1 MRKRA
6 AFAVLTAVTAVTAL
20 GGFAAGAYGNETQG
34 DVQISNVAFDGGKNV
49 VVDVYLKTIT
59 VSGTFTHPSGI
70 QDADFVLWRGPD
82 GANPYET
89 YDDRIVSNEYYS
101 HADCVA
107 SSATTSTCSQT
118 FTFEPDWKYSGT
130 PLENAD
136 AGTWKV
142 SVLGVA
148 NDDSWTHAASY
159 TTTRLQRHSKLTV
172 NASPEPIAKGKTLT
186 VTGKLTRANWD
197 TLDYRGYT
205 NQPVK
210 LQFRKAGTTTYT
222 TIKTMYTSSTGG
234 LSTTVTASEDGYW
247 RWNFAGTS
255 TTPAVKATGD
265 FVDVQ

>member
-6 AFAVLTAVTAVTAL
+6 TFAVFAAATAL
-20 GGFAAGAYGNETQG
+20 AGFAAPAADAEVTEG
-34 DVQISNVAFDGGKNV
+34 DVVISDVAFDGGKNI
-49 VVDVYLKTIT
+49 VVDVYDKTIT

-89 YDDRIVSNEYYS
+89 YDDRIVSNEYYV

-118 FTFEPDWKYSGT
+118 FTFEPDWT
-130 PLENAD
+130 LTNAD

-142 SVLGVA
+142 SVQGVA
-148 NDDSWTHAASY
+148 NDDSWTHLASY
-159 TTTRLQRHSKLTV
+159 TTTRLQRHSKLTA
-172 NASPEPIAKGKTLT
+172 NASPEPIAKGASLT
-186 VTGKLTRANWD
+186 VSGKLTRANWD
-197 TLDYRGYT
+197 TLDYRGYGS
-205 NQPVK
+205 QQVK
-210 LQFRKAGTTTYT
+210 LQFRKAGTSTYT
-222 TIKTMYTSSTGG
+222 TVKTVNTSSTGD
-234 LSTTVTASEDGYW
+234 LKTTVTASEDGYW

>member
-6 AFAVLTAVTAVTAL
+6 ALAVLSTVTAL
-20 GGFAAGAYGNETQG
+20 TGFVVPGAYAGETQT
-34 DVQISNVAFDGGKNV
+34 DVQISDVSFDGGKNIV
-49 VVDVYLKTIT
+49 VGLDSKTIT

-70 QDADFVLWRGPD
+70 QDADFVLWRGPE
-82 GANPYET
+82 GANPYEA
-89 YDDRIVSNEYYS
+89 YDDRIVSQQFRY

-118 FTFEPDWKYSGT
+118 IFLEPDWRYGGT
-130 PLENAD
+130 ALANAH

-142 SVLGVA
+142 SVQGVA
-148 NDDSWTHAASY
+148 NDDSWTQAASY
-159 TTTRLQRHSKLTV
+159 TTTRLQRYSKLTA
-172 NASPEPIAKGKTLT
+172 NAGPEPVAKGATLT
-186 VTGKLTRANWD
+186 VTGKLTRADWD
-197 TLDYRGYT
+197 NLAYRGYT

-222 TIKTMYTSSTGG
+222 TVKTVYTSGTGS
-234 LSTTVTASEDGYW
+234 LTTTVPASEDGYW

>member
-6 AFAVLTAVTAVTAL
+6 AFVLLSSVAAAAL
-20 GGFAAGAYGNETQG
+20 AAFVIPGAYADEAQ
-34 DVQISNVAFDGGKNV
+34 DVQITNVRFDGGANI
-49 VVDVYLKTIT
+49 VVDVYAKTIT

-70 QDADFVLWRGPD
+70 HDADFVLWRGPD

-89 YDDRIVSNEYYS
+89 YDDRIVSNQYYS

-118 FTFEPDWKYSGT
+118 ISLEPDWRYGGT
-130 PLENAD
+130 ALTNAH
-136 AGTWKV
+136 AGTWRV
-142 SVLGVA
+142 SVQGVA
-148 NDDSWTHAASY
+148 GDDSWTHTASHS
-159 TTTRLQRHSKLTV
+159 TTRLQRHSKLTV
-172 NASPEPIAKGKTLT
+172 NAGPEPIAKGQPLT

-205 NQPVK
+205 NQPAK

-222 TIKTMYTSSTGG
+222 TIKTVYTSSTGN
-234 LSTTVTASEDGYW
+234 LTTTVPASEDGYW

-265 FVDVQ
+265 FVEVQ

>member
-6 AFAVLTAVTAVTAL
+6 ALAVLSTVTAL
-20 GGFAAGAYGNETQG
+20 AGFAAPGAYAGETQT
-34 DVQISNVAFDGGKNV
+34 DVQISNVSFDGGKNI
-49 VVDVYLKTIT
+49 VVDLYAKTVT

-89 YDDRIVSNEYYS
+89 YDDRIVSDQYHS

-118 FTFEPDWKYSGT
+118 FSLEPDWRYSGT
-130 PLENAD
+130 ALTNAH

-142 SVLGVA
+142 SVQGVA
-148 NDDSWTHAASY
+148 NDDSWTHTASY

-172 NASPEPIAKGKTLT
+172 DAGPEPVAKGRTLT
-186 VTGKLTRANWD
+186 VTGKLTRADWD
-197 TLDYRGYT
+197 NLAYLGYT

-222 TIKTMYTSSTGG
+222 TVKTVYTSGTGN
-234 LSTTVTASEDGYW
+234 LTTTVPASEDGYW

-255 TTPAVKATGD
+255 TTPAVKASGD

>member
-6 AFAVLTAVTAVTAL
+6 VFALFGTVAAL
-20 GGFAAGAYGNETQG
+20 AGFATPGAYGDEPQT
-34 DVQISNVAFDGGKNV
+34 DVRISDVTFDGGRNIV
-49 VVDVYLKTIT
+49 VGLDSKTIT

-70 QDADFVLWRGPD
+70 QDADFVLWRGPE

-89 YDDRIVSNEYYS
+89 YDDRIVSQQFHY

-118 FTFEPDWKYSGT
+118 IFLEPDWRYGGT
-130 PLENAD
+130 ALTNAH

-142 SVLGVA
+142 SVQGVA
-148 NDDSWTHAASY
+148 NDDSWTQAASY
-159 TTTRLQRHSKLTV
+159 TTTRLQRYSKLTA
-172 NASPEPIAKGKTLT
+172 NAGPEPVAKGAPLT
-186 VTGKLTRANWD
+186 VTGKLTRADWNN
-197 TLDYRGYT
+197 LEYFGYT

-222 TIKTMYTSSTGG
+222 TVKTVYTSSTGT
-234 LSTTVTASEDGYW
+234 LTTTVPASEDGYW

-255 TTPAVKATGD
+255 TTPAAKATGD

>member
-6 AFAVLTAVTAVTAL
+6 AVALLSAVAAL
-20 GGFAAGAYGNETQG
+20 VGFAAPGAHAGETQT
-34 DVQISNVAFDGGKNV
+34 DVQISNVSFDGAKNIV
-49 VVDVYLKTIT
+49 VGLYAKTLT

-89 YDDRIVSNEYYS
+89 YDDRIVSNQYYA

-107 SSATTSTCSQT
+107 SSATISTCSQT
-118 FTFEPDWKYSGT
+118 ISLEPDWRYGGT
-130 PLENAD
+130 ALTNAH

-142 SVLGVA
+142 SVQGVA
-148 NDDSWTHAASY
+148 NDDSWTHAATY

-172 NASPEPIAKGKTLT
+172 NAGPEPITKGKTLT
-186 VTGKLTRANWD
+186 VTGKLTRADWD
-197 TLDYRGYT
+197 NLAYRGYT

-222 TIKTMYTSSTGG
+222 TVRTVYTSSTGN
-234 LSTTVTASEDGYW
+234 LTTTVPASEDGHW
-247 RWNFAGTS
+247 RWYFAGTS

>member
-6 AFAVLTAVTAVTAL
+6 VFALLSAVAAAAL
-20 GGFAAGAYGNETQG
+20 AGFAIPSAYGTETQT
-34 DVQISNVAFDGGKNV
+34 DVQISNVSFDGHKNIV
-49 VVDVYLKTIT
+49 VGLYAETIT

-89 YDDRIVSNEYYS
+89 YDDRIVSNQYHS

-107 SSATTSTCSQT
+107 ESPTTSTCSQT
-118 FTFEPDWKYSGT
+118 FSLEPDWRYSGT
-130 PLENAD
+130 ALTNAH

-142 SVLGVA
+142 SVQGVA
-148 NDDSWTHAASY
+148 NDDSWTHTANY
-159 TTTRLQRHSKLTV
+159 TTTRLQRLSKLTV
-172 NASPEPIAKGKTLT
+172 NAGPEPIANGKTLT
-186 VTGKLTRANWD
+186 VTGKLTRADWNN
-197 TLDYRGYT
+197 LDYFGYT

-210 LQFRKAGTTTYT
+210 LQFRKAGTTIYT
-222 TIKTMYTSSTGG
+222 TIKTVYTSSTGN
-234 LSTTVTASEDGYW
+234 LTTTVPASEDGYW

>member
-6 AFAVLTAVTAVTAL
+6 VFAVFTAVAALAGVAVPGAH
-20 GGFAAGAYGNETQG
+20 AGESQG
-34 DVQISNVAFDGGKNV
+34 EVQMSDVVLDGGKNV
-49 VVDVYLKTIT
+49 VVDIYDKTIT

-82 GANPYET
+82 GANPYAT
-89 YDDRIVSNEYYS
+89 YDDRIISNEYYV

-107 SSATTSTCSQT
+107 SSATTSTCAQT
-118 FTFEPDWKYSGT
+118 FTFEPDWT
-130 PLENAD
+130 LANAD

-142 SVLGVA
+142 SVQGVA
-148 NDDSWTHAASY
+148 DDDTGTHTPDY
-159 TTTRLQRHSKLTV
+159 TTTRLQRHAELTV
-172 NASPEPIAKGKTLT
+172 NAGPEPVAKGKTLT

-197 TLDYRGYT
+197 TLDHRGYT
-205 NQPVK
+205 SQPVR

-222 TIKTMYTSSTGG
+222 TVKTVHTSSTGG
-234 LSTTVTASEDGYW
+234 LTTTVTASEDGYW